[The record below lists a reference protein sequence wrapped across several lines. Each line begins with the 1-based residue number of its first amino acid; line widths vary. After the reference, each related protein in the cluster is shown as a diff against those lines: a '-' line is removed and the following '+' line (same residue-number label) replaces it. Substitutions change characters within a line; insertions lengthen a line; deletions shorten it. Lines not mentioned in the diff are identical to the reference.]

1 MSLTHLR
8 LKILDSKY
16 LNVARCNLGPATA
29 MTVLGIE
36 QDFVN
41 QMAQDV

>member
-16 LNVARCNLGPATA
+16 LNVARYNLGPATS

-36 QDFVN
+36 
-41 QMAQDV
+41 